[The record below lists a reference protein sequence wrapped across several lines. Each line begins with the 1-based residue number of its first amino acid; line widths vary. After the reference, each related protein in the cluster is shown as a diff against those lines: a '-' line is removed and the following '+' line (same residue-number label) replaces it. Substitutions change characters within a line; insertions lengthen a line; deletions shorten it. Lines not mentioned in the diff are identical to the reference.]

1 MTVALIFVLVL
12 AVVVVATL
20 WVDLRD
26 LRKRLRAEQMRADAS
41 AADAARARASK
52 NRADED
58 RERAVLGYGEV
69 LSEVAEVAAYL
80 RANHEPFVAKRLQRL
95 VEDRLGTLRRLG

>member
-1 MTVALIFVLVL
+1 MIAALVLVL
-12 AVVVVATL
+12 GLAVAVIATL

-26 LRKRLRAEQMRADAS
+26 LRKKLRGEQMRADA
-41 AADAARARASK
+41 ATADAARARASK
-52 NRADED
+52 NRADQD

-95 VEDRLGTLRRLG
+95 VEDRLGTLRRPG